1 MEYEQL
7 LKKAY
12 KEIPQSSESTERFDI
27 PKAQGHI
34 QGSKTVVSNFTAM
47 CSTLRREQEH
57 LLKFLQRELATPAI
71 IDGPRLVL
79 GRKIA
84 SSLINEKI
92 KQYAELFVLCPEC
105 KKPDTQLKKEDRITT
120 IKCSACGAKHT
131 VKAKI

>member
-12 KEIPQSSESTERFDI
+12 KEMPQSAESTERFDI

-34 QGSKTVVSNFTAM
+34 QGSKTVISNFTSI
-47 CSTLRREQEH
+47 CSALRREQGH

-79 GRKIA
+79 GRKLA

-120 IKCSACGAKHT
+120 IKCTACGAKHP